1 MLRESLGRMRVVFF
15 GVFFCCFARVCTAVV
30 QSRRCW
36 WEAWRLAR
44 ALAVALLHG
53 TRTMTRGAP
62 CGCGCGRVHLFGS
75 RYSRSGCIHIPSCL
89 VTQTSSVQH
98 LVEQL

>member
-62 CGCGCGRVHLFGS
+62 IGV
-75 RYSRSGCIHIPSCL
+75 YSHSKLLGNTNILCPAPR
-89 VTQTSSVQH
+89 
-98 LVEQL
+98 